1 MKKPA
6 LDIFLTT
13 HNNVELT
20 IKAIKSLYQYTTIP
34 FRLTVIDESTDET
47 PAFLKRFSKDH
58 DNIQVITQKEPYVC
72 THHCLNL
79 ALEKTDCEI
88 ICVMVN
94 SVTVEP
100 NWLDAAYRLIFK
112 REDCGIVGFKI
123 LNPCG
128 TIQCTSVMGVYDN
141 GIMAVNAKEEA
152 GHRSTFV
159 SQVPAIGGCLFL
171 IKRSAI
177 KTLDGG
183 RFDQDTYIGFRG
195 WDDIDLCLS
204 IRDKGWDILYCGYGA
219 CYHIDSPTKKKK
231 SSNFYDELAVNQQV
245 FLEKW
250 KDFRV

>member
-1 MKKPA
+1 MPAPA

-13 HNNVELT
+13 HNNLELS
-20 IKAIKSLYQYTTIP
+20 IKAIKSLYQYTTMP
-34 FRLTVIDESTDET
+34 FRLTVIDNSTDET
-47 PAFLKRFSKDH
+47 PAVLKRMSKEHEDF
-58 DNIQVITQKEPYVC
+58 QVIRGPDVMPC
-72 THHCLNL
+72 THYALNM
-79 ALEKTDCEI
+79 ALEKTDCDI

-94 SVTVEP
+94 SVRVEP
-100 NWLDAAYRLIFK
+100 NWLEAAYILINK
-112 REDCGIVGFKI
+112 RKDCGIVGFKI
-123 LNPCG
+123 LNEWG

-171 IKRSAI
+171 IKRAAI

-204 IRDKGWDILYCGYGA
+204 IRDKGWDVIYCGYGA
-219 CYHIDSPTKKKK
+219 CYHIDSPTKKKEG
-231 SSNFYDELAVNQQV
+231 NFYDELAVNQQV
-245 FLEKW
+245 FLDKW